1 MPVNS
6 LPRWSVRIRVM
17 VPIPCRRS
25 VRVRN
30 AGLCQFSVALDR
42 FISEMSGEYVLE
54 ECLTFTHTRVHE

>member
-1 MPVNS
+1 
-6 LPRWSVRIRVM
+6 M
-17 VPIPCRRS
+17 VPIPRRRS